1 MISYVFQREK
11 SSTYS
16 KDDLE
21 MRSGRAS
28 SGISEL
34 FKDTGVQ
41 SCKSNVVDNVVGNK
55 PSLVR
60 LPLRD
65 SGADLCRIAEDVV
78 KTQIALYAKDIG
90 QKGVVLKIPSDLRV
104 VDENWDVQRFQVSR

>member
-1 MISYVFQREK
+1 MK
-11 SSTYS
+11 GKTYS
-16 KDDLE
+16 EDYLKV
-21 MRSGRAS
+21 RSSRARGRV
-28 SGISEL
+28 GEL

-65 SGADLCRIAEDVV
+65 GGADLCRIAEDVV